1 MFFIFWVINIGS
13 KNSEQWLSM
22 SCTAWFHVNNVCFWN
37 VYPMEVSG
45 WYKVEP
51 CQVRCLLPHEI
62 LHSLATMSCTSVFN
76 STMLG
81 NQGEA
86 VRCQFWEHVRQL
98 KPWSSHP
105 VLHGPDYDPRKLVGF
120 CIHGDGCQMF
130 KDDEVFVW
138 SISSIFAQEG
148 LIGDVL
154 AFKYPFMAI
163 PEKFMRSP
171 TAPWFTIHPFLCIY
185 IQSMC
190 IYIHIYICV
199 YTSISIHIYI
209 YKHRDTIHMYIYRDT
224 IHLSI
229 YTNICIYICI
239 YIYIFI
245 FAFNT

>member
-1 MFFIFWVINIGS
+1 M
-13 KNSEQWLSM
+13 
-22 SCTAWFHVNNVCFWN
+22 
-37 VYPMEVSG
+37 SG

-62 LHSLATMSCTSVFN
+62 LHSLATMSCTSVLS

-81 NQGEA
+81 NQSET

-138 SISSIFAQEG
+138 SVSSIFAQEG

-163 PEKFMRSP
+163 PGKFMRSP
-171 TAPWFTIHPFLCIY
+171 TAPWLTCVYRAPSHVWFNIPLYVGRPSHSQGSKRGGENSCEVGCLVDLVELERYRASSWVRWLGISTSLHPFQNEGPKLGKRMEETRC
-185 IQSMC
+185 
-190 IYIHIYICV
+190 
-199 YTSISIHIYI
+199 
-209 YKHRDTIHMYIYRDT
+209 
-224 IHLSI
+224 
-229 YTNICIYICI
+229 NW
-239 YIYIFI
+239 
-245 FAFNT
+245 FNFPPGKPKVKMEYPKNH